1 MQREL
6 IDRLAA
12 YVAKAGGAFE
22 QVSPSPSPIPNPNP
36 NPNPNPDP
44 GLATPSHSRTTNF
57 PFPLTTDPTQA
68 IIEREQSNPQYRF
81 MLDQSLPEHA
91 YYRWKVVS
99 LVSGDVAD
107 AWHTTPFQL
116 EVGGPHW
123 KPPPCSKPPPKRSRP
138 PDRSR
143 SRSRSSSYS
152 SSRSRSRSPRRGDKQ
167 RGGADKQ
174 RRVHGV
180 EDARLPVGPQG
191 EKRAAG
197 QRELTDPE
205 RDELEDMLRGLTAD
219 RQRIKDCMGFC
230 VGNAAASVEISETI
244 TEALTLPETA
254 RA

>member
-12 YVAKAGGAFE
+12 YVATAGGAFE
-22 QVSPSPSPIPNPNP
+22 QVSPSPNP

-44 GLATPSHSRTTNF
+44 KS
-57 PFPLTTDPTQA
+57 DQA

-81 MLDQSLPEHA
+81 MSDQGLPEHA

-138 PDRSR
+138 SDRSR

-167 RGGADKQ
+167 RGGAPKQ
-174 RRVHGV
+174 RRAHGV

-230 VGNAAASVEISETI
+230 VGKAAASVEIGETI

-254 RA
+254 RAYVHVNTQDEHCDQA